1 MKNRRLILAIV
12 LPCLLFALLLTLDL
26 VSKHL
31 IDKALGTV
39 GASREIIHG
48 FISFI
53 YVHNTGAAWGIFS
66 GRSIFLIIVSIIVI
80 ALFIAFY
87 VLRLRKFKDKIS
99 LWLSVSLGFIAGGC
113 FGNLIDRIA
122 FGYVRDFINFDFINF
137 PVFNVA
143 DICLTV
149 GIILLFIYFIFFY
162 SKEEKYLIGETKSD
176 KSCINK
182 IDLSSENDIKKK
194 DSVQKKIDEHIDS
207 DIIKTQNLE
216 EKSTKETET
225 AQMQESQSQNPQDFP
240 QEEFSS
246 KDKFKGDKNSK

>member
-1 MKNRRLILAIV
+1 MKNKRVILAIV
-12 LPCLLFALLLTLDL
+12 LPCVLFALLLTLDL

-31 IDKALGTV
+31 IDKSLGTV
-39 GASREIIHG
+39 GASKEIING

-53 YVHNTGAAWGIFS
+53 YVHNSGAAWGILS
-66 GRSIFLIIVSIIVI
+66 GRPVFLIIISIIVI

-122 FGYVRDFINFDFINF
+122 FGYVRDFINFDFMNF

-162 SKEEKYLIGETKSD
+162 SKEEKLLKTESASAIFSSPNSHK
-176 KSCINK
+176 
-182 IDLSSENDIKKK
+182 SSEKDLQKSSNKKEESAINEK
-194 DSVQKKIDEHIDS
+194 
-207 DIIKTQNLE
+207 QNLE
-216 EKSTKETET
+216 EDTSKVGDISEQNQNQDQIQNENQAEDIST
-225 AQMQESQSQNPQDFP
+225 D
-240 QEEFSS
+240 
-246 KDKFKGDKNSK
+246 DKIDSDKNAK

>member
-1 MKNRRLILAIV
+1 MKNKRVILAIV
-12 LPCLLFALLLTLDL
+12 LPCVLFALLLTLDL

-31 IDKALGTV
+31 IDKSLGTV
-39 GASREIIHG
+39 GASKEIIHG

-53 YVHNTGAAWGIFS
+53 YVHNSGAAWGIFS
-66 GRSIFLIIVSIIVI
+66 GRPIFLIIISIIVI

-122 FGYVRDFINFDFINF
+122 FGYVRDFINFDFMNF

-162 SKEEKYLIGETKSD
+162 SKEEKLLKTESASTISSSTIS
-176 KSCINK
+176 NK
-182 IDLSSENDIKKK
+182 SSEEKDLQKSSNEKVESAINDK
-194 DSVQKKIDEHIDS
+194 
-207 DIIKTQNLE
+207 QNLE
-216 EKSTKETET
+216 EDTSKVDEVIEQNQIQNENQAEDLST
-225 AQMQESQSQNPQDFP
+225 D
-240 QEEFSS
+240 
-246 KDKFKGDKNSK
+246 DKIDSDKNAK

>member
-1 MKNRRLILAIV
+1 MKNKRVILAIV
-12 LPCLLFALLLTLDL
+12 LPCVLFALLLTLDL

-31 IDKALGTV
+31 IDKSLGTV
-39 GASREIIHG
+39 GASKEIIHG

-53 YVHNTGAAWGIFS
+53 YIHNSGAAWGIFS
-66 GRSIFLIIVSIIVI
+66 GRPVFLIIISIIVI

-122 FGYVRDFINFDFINF
+122 FGYVRDFINFDFMNF

-162 SKEEKYLIGETKSD
+162 SKEEKLLKTESVSDISSSTNSHKSKEED
-176 KSCINK
+176 LQKSSNEKVESAINK
-182 IDLSSENDIKKK
+182 K
-194 DSVQKKIDEHIDS
+194 
-207 DIIKTQNLE
+207 QNLE
-216 EKSTKETET
+216 EDTSKVDDLIEQNQNQNENQAKDLST
-225 AQMQESQSQNPQDFP
+225 D
-240 QEEFSS
+240 
-246 KDKFKGDKNSK
+246 DKIDSDKNAK

>member
-1 MKNRRLILAIV
+1 MKNKRVILAIV
-12 LPCLLFALLLTLDL
+12 LPCVLFALLLTLDL

-31 IDKALGTV
+31 IDKSLGTV
-39 GASREIIHG
+39 GASKEIIHG

-53 YVHNTGAAWGIFS
+53 YVHNSGAAWGIFS
-66 GRSIFLIIVSIIVI
+66 GRPIFLIIISIIVI

-87 VLRLRKFKDKIS
+87 ILRLRKFKDKIS

-122 FGYVRDFINFDFINF
+122 FGYVRDFINFDFMNF

-162 SKEEKYLIGETKSD
+162 SKEEKLLKTESVSAISSSTNSNE
-176 KSCINK
+176 
-182 IDLSSENDIKKK
+182 SSEEDL
-194 DSVQKKIDEHIDS
+194 QKSSNEKVESAINE
-207 DIIKTQNLE
+207 KQNLE
-216 EKSTKETET
+216 EDISKVDDVMEQNQIQNANQVEDLST
-225 AQMQESQSQNPQDFP
+225 D
-240 QEEFSS
+240 
-246 KDKFKGDKNSK
+246 DKIDNDKNAK

>member
-1 MKNRRLILAIV
+1 MKNKRVILAIV
-12 LPCLLFALLLTLDL
+12 LPCVLFALLLTLDL

-31 IDKALGTV
+31 IDKSLGTV
-39 GASREIIHG
+39 GASKEIIHG

-53 YVHNTGAAWGIFS
+53 YVHNSGAAWGIFS
-66 GRSIFLIIVSIIVI
+66 GRSIFLIIISIIVI

-122 FGYVRDFINFDFINF
+122 FGYVRDFINFDFMNF

-162 SKEEKYLIGETKSD
+162 SKEEKLLKTESVSDISSSTNSHKSKEED
-176 KSCINK
+176 LQKSSNEKVESAINK
-182 IDLSSENDIKKK
+182 K
-194 DSVQKKIDEHIDS
+194 
-207 DIIKTQNLE
+207 QNLE
-216 EKSTKETET
+216 EDTSKVDDLIEQNQNQNENQAKDLST
-225 AQMQESQSQNPQDFP
+225 D
-240 QEEFSS
+240 
-246 KDKFKGDKNSK
+246 DKIDSDKNAK

>member
-1 MKNRRLILAIV
+1 MKNKRVILAIV
-12 LPCLLFALLLTLDL
+12 LPCVLFALLLTLDL

-31 IDKALGTV
+31 IDKSLGTV
-39 GASREIIHG
+39 GASKEIIHG

-53 YVHNTGAAWGIFS
+53 YVHNSGAAWGIFS
-66 GRSIFLIIVSIIVI
+66 GRPIFLIIISIIVI

-149 GIILLFIYFIFFY
+149 GIILLFIYFLFFY
-162 SKEEKYLIGETKSD
+162 SKEEKLLKTESASAIFSSTNS
-176 KSCINK
+176 NK
-182 IDLSSENDIKKK
+182 SSEEK
-194 DSVQKKIDEHIDS
+194 DLQKSSNEKVESAINE
-207 DIIKTQNLE
+207 KQNLE
-216 EKSTKETET
+216 EDTSKVDDIMEQNQNQNENQVEDLST
-225 AQMQESQSQNPQDFP
+225 D
-240 QEEFSS
+240 
-246 KDKFKGDKNSK
+246 DKIDSDKNAK

>member
-1 MKNRRLILAIV
+1 MKNKRVILAIV
-12 LPCLLFALLLTLDL
+12 LPCVLFALLLTLDL

-31 IDKALGTV
+31 IDKSLGTV
-39 GASREIIHG
+39 GASKEIIHG

-53 YVHNTGAAWGIFS
+53 YIHNSGAAWGIFS
-66 GRSIFLIIVSIIVI
+66 GRPVFLIIISIIVI

-122 FGYVRDFINFDFINF
+122 FGYVRDFINFDFMNF

-162 SKEEKYLIGETKSD
+162 SKEEKLLKTESVSDISSSTNSHKSKEED
-176 KSCINK
+176 LQKSSNEKVESAINK
-182 IDLSSENDIKKK
+182 K
-194 DSVQKKIDEHIDS
+194 
-207 DIIKTQNLE
+207 QNLE
-216 EKSTKETET
+216 EDTSKVDDLIEQNQIQNENQAKDLST
-225 AQMQESQSQNPQDFP
+225 D
-240 QEEFSS
+240 
-246 KDKFKGDKNSK
+246 DKIDSDKNAK

>member
-1 MKNRRLILAIV
+1 MKNKRVILAIV
-12 LPCLLFALLLTLDL
+12 LPCVLFALLLTLDL

-31 IDKALGTV
+31 IDKSLGTV
-39 GASREIIHG
+39 GASKEIIHG

-53 YVHNTGAAWGIFS
+53 YVHNSGAAWGIFS
-66 GRSIFLIIVSIIVI
+66 GRPIFLIIISIIVI

-122 FGYVRDFINFDFINF
+122 FGYVRDFINFDFMNF

-162 SKEEKYLIGETKSD
+162 STEEKLLKTESASTISSSTIS
-176 KSCINK
+176 NK
-182 IDLSSENDIKKK
+182 SSEEKDLQKSSNEKVESAINDK
-194 DSVQKKIDEHIDS
+194 
-207 DIIKTQNLE
+207 QNLE
-216 EKSTKETET
+216 EDTSKVDEVIEQNQIQNENQAEDLST
-225 AQMQESQSQNPQDFP
+225 D
-240 QEEFSS
+240 
-246 KDKFKGDKNSK
+246 DKIDSDKNAK

>member
-1 MKNRRLILAIV
+1 MKNKRVILAIV
-12 LPCLLFALLLTLDL
+12 LPCVLSVLLLTLDL

-31 IDKALGTV
+31 IDKSLGTV
-39 GASREIIHG
+39 GASKEIING

-53 YVHNTGAAWGIFS
+53 YVHNSGAAWGILS
-66 GRSIFLIIVSIIVI
+66 DRPVFLIIISIIVI

-122 FGYVRDFINFDFINF
+122 FGYVRDFINFDFMNF

-162 SKEEKYLIGETKSD
+162 SKEEKLLKTESASAIFSSPNSHK
-176 KSCINK
+176 
-182 IDLSSENDIKKK
+182 SSEEDLQKSSNKKEESAINEK
-194 DSVQKKIDEHIDS
+194 
-207 DIIKTQNLE
+207 QNLE
-216 EKSTKETET
+216 EDTSKVGDISEQNQNQDQIQNENRAEDIST
-225 AQMQESQSQNPQDFP
+225 D
-240 QEEFSS
+240 
-246 KDKFKGDKNSK
+246 DKIDSDKNAK

>member
-1 MKNRRLILAIV
+1 MKNKRVILAIV
-12 LPCLLFALLLTLDL
+12 LPCVLFALLLTLDL

-31 IDKALGTV
+31 IDKSLGTV
-39 GASREIIHG
+39 GASKEIIHG

-53 YVHNTGAAWGIFS
+53 YVHNSGAAWGIFS
-66 GRSIFLIIVSIIVI
+66 GRPIFLIIISIIVI

-122 FGYVRDFINFDFINF
+122 FGYVRDFINFDFMNF

-162 SKEEKYLIGETKSD
+162 SKEEKLLKTESVSD
-176 KSCINK
+176 ISSSTNSHK
-182 IDLSSENDIKKK
+182 SSEEDLQKSSNKKEESAINEK
-194 DSVQKKIDEHIDS
+194 
-207 DIIKTQNLE
+207 QNLE
-216 EKSTKETET
+216 EDTSKVGDISEQIQNQDQIQNENRAEDIST
-225 AQMQESQSQNPQDFP
+225 D
-240 QEEFSS
+240 
-246 KDKFKGDKNSK
+246 DKIDSDKNAK

>member
-1 MKNRRLILAIV
+1 MKNKRVILAIV
-12 LPCLLFALLLTLDL
+12 LPCVLFALLLTLDL

-31 IDKALGTV
+31 IDKSLGTV
-39 GASREIIHG
+39 GASKEIIHG

-53 YVHNTGAAWGIFS
+53 YVHNSGAAWGIFS
-66 GRSIFLIIVSIIVI
+66 GRPIFLIIISIIVI

-122 FGYVRDFINFDFINF
+122 FGYVRDFINFDFMNF

-162 SKEEKYLIGETKSD
+162 SKEEKLLKTESVSD
-176 KSCINK
+176 ISSSTNSHK
-182 IDLSSENDIKKK
+182 SSEEHL
-194 DSVQKKIDEHIDS
+194 QKSSNEKVESAINE
-207 DIIKTQNLE
+207 KQNLE
-216 EKSTKETET
+216 EDTSKVDDVMEQNQIQNANQVEDLST
-225 AQMQESQSQNPQDFP
+225 D
-240 QEEFSS
+240 
-246 KDKFKGDKNSK
+246 DKIDSDKNAK

>member
-1 MKNRRLILAIV
+1 MKNKRVILAIV
-12 LPCLLFALLLTLDL
+12 LPCVLFALLLTLDL

-31 IDKALGTV
+31 IDKSLGTI
-39 GASREIIHG
+39 GASKEIIHG

-53 YVHNTGAAWGIFS
+53 YVHNSGAAWGIFS
-66 GRSIFLIIVSIIVI
+66 GRPIFLIIISIIVI

-99 LWLSVSLGFIAGGC
+99 LWFSVSLGFITGGC

-122 FGYVRDFINFDFINF
+122 FGYVRDFINFDFMNF

-162 SKEEKYLIGETKSD
+162 SKEEKLLKTESVSD
-176 KSCINK
+176 ISSSTNSHK
-182 IDLSSENDIKKK
+182 SSEEDL
-194 DSVQKKIDEHIDS
+194 QKSSNEKVES
-207 DIIKTQNLE
+207 DINEKQNLE
-216 EKSTKETET
+216 EDTLKVDDLIEQNQIQNENQAKELST
-225 AQMQESQSQNPQDFP
+225 D
-240 QEEFSS
+240 
-246 KDKFKGDKNSK
+246 DKIDSDKNAK

>member
-1 MKNRRLILAIV
+1 MKNKRVILAIV
-12 LPCLLFALLLTLDL
+12 LPCVLFALLLTLDL

-31 IDKALGTV
+31 IDKSLGTV
-39 GASREIIHG
+39 GASKEIIHG

-53 YVHNTGAAWGIFS
+53 FVHNSGAAWGIFS
-66 GRSIFLIIVSIIVI
+66 GRSIFLIIISIIVI

-122 FGYVRDFINFDFINF
+122 FGYVRDFINFDFMNF

-162 SKEEKYLIGETKSD
+162 SKEEKLLKTESVSD
-176 KSCINK
+176 ISSSTNSHK
-182 IDLSSENDIKKK
+182 SSEEDL
-194 DSVQKKIDEHIDS
+194 QKSSNEKVESAINE
-207 DIIKTQNLE
+207 KQNLE
-216 EKSTKETET
+216 EDTSKVDDVMEQNQIQNENQAKDLST
-225 AQMQESQSQNPQDFP
+225 D
-240 QEEFSS
+240 
-246 KDKFKGDKNSK
+246 DKIDSDKNAK

>member
-1 MKNRRLILAIV
+1 MKNKRVILAIV
-12 LPCLLFALLLTLDL
+12 LPCVLFALLLTLDL

-31 IDKALGTV
+31 IDKSLGTV
-39 GASREIIHG
+39 GASKEIIHG

-53 YVHNTGAAWGIFS
+53 YVHNSGAAWGIFS
-66 GRSIFLIIVSIIVI
+66 GRPIFLIIISIIVI

-122 FGYVRDFINFDFINF
+122 FGYVRDFINFDFMNF

-162 SKEEKYLIGETKSD
+162 SKEEKLLKTESVSD
-176 KSCINK
+176 ISSSTNNNK
-182 IDLSSENDIKKK
+182 SSEEHL
-194 DSVQKKIDEHIDS
+194 QKSSNEKVESAINE
-207 DIIKTQNLE
+207 KQNLE
-216 EKSTKETET
+216 EDTSKVDDVMEQNQIQNENQAKDLST
-225 AQMQESQSQNPQDFP
+225 D
-240 QEEFSS
+240 
-246 KDKFKGDKNSK
+246 DKIDSDKNAK